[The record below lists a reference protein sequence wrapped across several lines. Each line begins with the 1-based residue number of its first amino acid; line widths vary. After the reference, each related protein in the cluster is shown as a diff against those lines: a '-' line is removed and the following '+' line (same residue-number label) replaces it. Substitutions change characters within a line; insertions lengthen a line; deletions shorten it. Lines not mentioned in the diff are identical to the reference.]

1 MGEDTPM
8 ANRQV
13 KKKKQLGPDVRPL
26 PTVEELQVLFDEY
39 NKLYFWG
46 KLGKCEF
53 HFFPKNNSNAG
64 WYNHKRLRNG
74 KIRSQIWLGKCVM
87 WTDQVLKEVLVHEM
101 IHMYN
106 RTIESDRRDG
116 LLGHG
121 RRFRRQC
128 RRLMKEH
135 GLKIYLH
142 GGYEF
147 IDDRPEP
154 ALWEKVALWIIDR

>member
-1 MGEDTPM
+1 MGEDTSM